1 MTFSSFSRIT
11 SPIFTYFVLGDS
23 MKKIMVVFILGLLFM
38 NSVRAMDTSA
48 SCAIVMDQN
57 SNRIIYS
64 KNIHQVRSVASISKI
79 MTAVLA
85 IESGKLDEKV
95 TVGEEILKAYG
106 SAVYLTVGETLTL
119 RDLVYGLMLRSG
131 NDAALA
137 IATYVS
143 GSVENFVEDMNKKA
157 NQIGMKNTTFHNPHG
172 LDEESGNM
180 STAYDMAILT
190 SYAMKNEDYKKI
202 VGTKKY
208 SIKTNKNNY
217 LWKNKNKLLNTYQ
230 YTTGGKTGFT
240 EIAKRTLVST
250 ASKENT
256 DLVVVTLNDGNDFN
270 DHKNLYE
277 EAFSSYRTYTV
288 LEKGNLHIPGEDY
301 YRDADIYTKKEYKMM
316 LRDDEKG
323 NIILKYELEKKRN
336 YKSGDPIGVVKVM
349 LDDKEFY
356 QDTLYVNKKD
366 VSIKKSFWEKMIGWF
381 HDK

>member
-1 MTFSSFSRIT
+1 
-11 SPIFTYFVLGDS
+11 
-23 MKKIMVVFILGLLFM
+23 MKKIIVVFILGILFID
-38 NSVRAMDTSA
+38 SVKAMDTSA

-64 KNIHQVRSVASISKI
+64 KNIHKVRSVASISKI
-79 MTAVLA
+79 MTAILA
-85 IESGKLDEKV
+85 IESGKLDDKV
-95 TVGEEILKAYG
+95 TVGDEILKAYG

-143 GSVENFVEDMNKKA
+143 GSVDNFVNDMNKKA
-157 NQIGMKNTTFHNPHG
+157 VQIGMKNTTFHNPHG

-208 SIKTNKNNY
+208 SLKTNKNNY

-250 ASKENT
+250 ASKDNT
-256 DLVVVTLNDGNDFN
+256 DLVIVTLNDGNDFN

-288 LEKGNLHIPGEDY
+288 LEEGNIDIPGEDY
-301 YRDADIYTKKEYKMM
+301 YQNANIYVKNEYKMM

-356 QDTLYVNKKD
+356 QDTLYVDKKE
-366 VSIKKSFWEKMIGWF
+366 VSQKKSFWDKIIGWF
-381 HDK
+381 NDK